1 MDPTNTH
8 ENHENNDDIYAVHS
22 EMARHRDWWRSKTNR
37 KDMYSQ
43 EGGAQT
49 FKDFKK
55 EIRQLK
61 STSLEQP
68 LPSSTQATS
77 ITPGKIEPE

>member
-1 MDPTNTH
+1 MKIKNIKNQVDK
-8 ENHENNDDIYAVHS
+8 
-22 EMARHRDWWRSKTNR
+22 RS
-37 KDMYSQ
+37 YL
-43 EGGAQT
+43 E
-49 FKDFKK
+49 